1 MMDKRWN
8 FFEADEET
16 VDSLAAALQVPSYI
30 AKILV
35 NRGIT
40 TVDDAKRFLTQD
52 ESYGVSPFLM
62 KGIDKAVER
71 IQTAIENGEKI
82 VVYGDYDVDGITAT
96 SLMMRVLKE
105 LGADVAYF
113 IPNRH
118 TEGYGLNSDSL
129 AELIE
134 LHGAKVIVSVDCG
147 ITSVSEAETMPS
159 GVDLIITDHHQP
171 LDILPNAYV
180 VINPKQE
187 GCDYPEKMLAG
198 VGVAFKLCQALW
210 QTMRNEELT
219 RYYDLVALGTIAD
232 IVPLVGE
239 NRAFVQRGLSEM
251 KMCRNKGMYAL
262 MQVSQVEPALV
273 TAGHVGFR
281 LAPRLN
287 AAGRL
292 GQAESGVELLLAD
305 DDDRCRMIAEELN
318 AENEERQRIEKE
330 ILEEAVAV
338 IEEKKLADDHVIV
351 VSGEG
356 WHGGVIGIVAS
367 RIVERYYRPTIV
379 ITTEDGMG
387 KGSCRSISGFDILD
401 ALKAGQ
407 DILTKFGGHKQA
419 AGLGI
424 EASKI
429 DEFRIRMNEYAK
441 DYADDDIWRP
451 QVKIDAVVAPTAVDE
466 QLVRSLDMLEPF
478 GMGNPRPLFAC
489 ESMPIQSLAK
499 IGKD

>member
-1 MMDKRWN
+1 MMDKRWK

-71 IQTAIENGEKI
+71 IQTAIENREKI

-105 LGADVAYF
+105 LGADVTYF

-187 GCDYPEKMLAG
+187 GCDYPEKMLA
-198 VGVAFKLCQALW
+198 
-210 QTMRNEELT
+210 
-219 RYYDLVALGTIAD
+219 
-232 IVPLVGE
+232 
-239 NRAFVQRGLSEM
+239 
-251 KMCRNKGMYAL
+251 
-262 MQVSQVEPALV
+262 
-273 TAGHVGFR
+273 
-281 LAPRLN
+281 
-287 AAGRL
+287 
-292 GQAESGVELLLAD
+292 
-305 DDDRCRMIAEELN
+305 
-318 AENEERQRIEKE
+318 
-330 ILEEAVAV
+330 
-338 IEEKKLADDHVIV
+338 
-351 VSGEG
+351 
-356 WHGGVIGIVAS
+356 
-367 RIVERYYRPTIV
+367 
-379 ITTEDGMG
+379 
-387 KGSCRSISGFDILD
+387 
-401 ALKAGQ
+401 
-407 DILTKFGGHKQA
+407 
-419 AGLGI
+419 
-424 EASKI
+424 
-429 DEFRIRMNEYAK
+429 
-441 DYADDDIWRP
+441 
-451 QVKIDAVVAPTAVDE
+451 
-466 QLVRSLDMLEPF
+466 
-478 GMGNPRPLFAC
+478 
-489 ESMPIQSLAK
+489 
-499 IGKD
+499 